1 MPMTTDE
8 IEILL
13 ANTIS
18 EINRLSTSVENIRQ
32 VLVEVLSQEQ
42 THKDRERLKGILAPY
57 QSDAQSHWLFA
68 AGQRVRERFDKEQ
81 TAQMDLFFQAG
92 LKLPR

>member
-1 MPMTTDE
+1 MTTDE
-8 IEILL
+8 MEILL

-42 THKDRERLKGILAPY
+42 THKDRERLKGLLAPY
-57 QSDAQSHWLFA
+57 QSDAQSHSDSRLVYNPRPLA
-68 AGQRVRERFDKEQ
+68 ADSQRCRYQRWQ
-81 TAQMDLFFQAG
+81 ISCCRA
-92 LKLPR
+92 

>member
-1 MPMTTDE
+1 MTTDE

-32 VLVEVLSQEQ
+32 VLGEILSQEQ
-42 THKDRERLKGILAPY
+42 THKDRERLKGLFSPVSVRRPISLAFR
-57 QSDAQSHWLFA
+57 SRAKSS
-68 AGQRVRERFDKEQ
+68 RKV
-81 TAQMDLFFQAG
+81 
-92 LKLPR
+92 